1 MSLVHVAVGV
11 ILDDTQHIL
20 LSLRPD
26 HVHQGGKWEFPG
38 GKVEQGESVDQAL
51 ARELF
56 EELGITVTSCFPLCQ
71 VRHDYGDKHVLLDT
85 YVVDGFTGQP
95 VGREKQ
101 PVAWHTI
108 NQLGYVE
115 FPAANLAICRAI
127 TEWFNNNEKNS
138 THGKL

>member
-11 ILDDTQHIL
+11 IVDDTQNIL

-38 GKVEQGESVDQAL
+38 GKVEQGESVEQAL
-51 ARELF
+51 ARELN
-56 EELGITVTSCFPLCQ
+56 EELGITVTSCLPLCQ
-71 VRHDYGDKHVLLDT
+71 VNHDYGDKQVLLDT
-85 YVVDGFTGQP
+85 YVVNGFTGQP
-95 VGREKQ
+95 TGKEKQ

-127 TEWFNNNEKNS
+127 TEWFNNNE
-138 THGKL
+138 